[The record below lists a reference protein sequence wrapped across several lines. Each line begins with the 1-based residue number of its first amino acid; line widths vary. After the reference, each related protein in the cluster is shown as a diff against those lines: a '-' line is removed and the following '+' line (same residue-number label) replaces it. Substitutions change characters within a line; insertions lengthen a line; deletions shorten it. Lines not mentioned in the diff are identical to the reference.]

1 MPRSKDP
8 ANRLLSPQQ
17 SRKLLR
23 QFGYKHEEV
32 VLARQVATAT
42 FQRRLIL
49 GLTQQG
55 LAEVL
60 GVKQPQVARIE
71 SGEVN
76 PSIDTLRRL
85 SERLGLEFTLE
96 VRPEGMTVSY
106 ELPD

>member
-8 ANRLLSPQQ
+8 ADRLLSPQQ
-17 SRKLLR
+17 SRKLSR
-23 QFGYKHEEV
+23 QFAHKHEDV
-32 VLARQVATAT
+32 VLARQVASAT

-60 GVKQPQVARIE
+60 GMKQPQVARIE

-85 SERLGLEFTLE
+85 SERLGLEFTLA
-96 VRPEGMTVSY
+96 VQPAGLTVSY
-106 ELPD
+106 KLPD